1 MTAFIV
7 TGAFTY
13 IENIISKCYNASRG
27 DRMKTQEKLLAK
39 EKKELSRLNKIQLK
53 GSSGKYFFIL
63 IFLIAVVNILDEV
76 TSNLTVTVQ
85 SSFVTEFFVNNPFM
99 GKYYSYEDGLA
110 FHSGIGVVT
119 YVFGLFTPFY
129 KALADKWGRKPLFA
143 LSTLGMAVGLLVIHL
158 SSSYIMFLVGF
169 AIISFFMGHDI
180 QIIYILEEAP
190 HKHRA
195 KIYSFLKGFGILG
208 VILIPTLRDI
218 LMGDDATKWREIFL
232 VPALIGFVAVL
243 LVMLLAK
250 DTKVFISEKIEYLSR
265 PLEERV
271 REKELKKQQKEAQR
285 NQSGVFNGVKYI
297 FSNKDTKMLIISH
310 IIFDS
315 AMPAIAL
322 YFESSMHRAGMST
335 ADITKALFMVPVIYA
350 TVTLLSGFI
359 ADKLGR
365 KVTVTAFSATC
376 VAGYILFVAG
386 ILMGWN
392 PYLVGALAGLYQG
405 SYWIG
410 RDYMN
415 VMMTEKVPTDI
426 RASVVGAEGLLVI
439 IGLVVG
445 YGAIIVGMLAMPIWW
460 ACLAISVPAVTV
472 AAIMFA
478 LKVKETKGVILEDIE

>member
-1 MTAFIV
+1 
-7 TGAFTY
+7 
-13 IENIISKCYNASRG
+13 
-27 DRMKTQEKLLAK
+27 MKTAEKVIKSEQREVTRL
-39 EKKELSRLNKIQLK
+39 KKMQSR
-53 GSSGKYFFIL
+53 SSGSRYFLILLIL
-63 IFLIAVVNILDEV
+63 IAIVNILDEV

-99 GKYYSYEDGLA
+99 GKFYTYEDALSTALFCMSYEDGLA
-110 FHSGIGVVT
+110 LHSGIGVFT

-143 LSTLGMAVGLLVIHL
+143 MSTLGMAAGLLVIHL

-190 HKHRA
+190 DKHRA
-195 KIYSFLKGFGILG
+195 KIYSFLKSFGILG

-218 LMGDDATKWREIFL
+218 LMGNDATKWREIFL
-232 VPALIGFVAVL
+232 VPSLVGFAAVL
-243 LVMLLAK
+243 LVVLLAK
-250 DTKVFISEKIEYLSR
+250 DTKVFIGERIAYLAR
-265 PLEERV
+265 PYEERQA
-271 REKELKKQQKEAQR
+271 EKALKKLQKEAQR

-297 FSNKDTKMLIISH
+297 FANKDTKMLIISH

-335 ADITKALFMVPVIYA
+335 SEITKALFMVPVIYA
-350 TVTLLSGFI
+350 SITFISGFI
-359 ADKLGR
+359 ADKAGR
-365 KVTVTAFSATC
+365 KATVNLFSVTC
-376 VAGYILFVAG
+376 IAGYILFVAG
-386 ILMGWN
+386 ILKGWN
-392 PYLVGALAGLYQG
+392 PYLIGSLAGLYQG

-445 YGAIIVGMLAMPIWW
+445 YGSIILGMMLMPIWW
-460 ACLAISVPAVTV
+460 ACLAISVPAVGV
-472 AAIMFA
+472 AAVMFA
-478 LKVKETKGVILEDIE
+478 LKVKETKGTNLDEIG

>member
-1 MTAFIV
+1 
-7 TGAFTY
+7 
-13 IENIISKCYNASRG
+13 
-27 DRMKTQEKLLAK
+27 MKTAEKIIKSENRQLEKLK
-39 EKKELSRLNKIQLK
+39 RMQSRTA
-53 GSSGKYFFIL
+53 GSKYFL
-63 IFLIAVVNILDEV
+63 VLLVLIAIVNILDEV

-99 GKYYSYEDGLA
+99 GKYYTYEDGLA
-110 FHSGIGVVT
+110 VHSGVGVLT

-143 LSTLGMAVGLLVIHL
+143 VSTFGMAAGLIIIHF
-158 SSSYIMFLVGF
+158 STSYIMFLVGF

-190 HKHRA
+190 DKHRA
-195 KIYSFLKGFGILG
+195 KIYSFLKSFGILG

-218 LMGDDATKWREIFL
+218 LMGNDATKWREIFL
-232 VPALIGFVAVL
+232 VPALVGFAAVL
-243 LVMLLAK
+243 LVVLFAK
-250 DTKVFISEKIEYLSR
+250 DTKVFVGERIEYLSR
-265 PLEERV
+265 PYEERQA
-271 REKELKKQQKEAQR
+271 EKALKKQQKQAQR

-297 FSNKDTKMLIISH
+297 WANKDTKMLIISH
-310 IIFDS
+310 IVFDA

-335 ADITKALFMVPVIYA
+335 SDITKALFMVPVIYA
-350 TVTLLSGFI
+350 TITFLSGFI
-359 ADKLGR
+359 ADKAGR
-365 KVTVTAFSATC
+365 KITVTMFSATC
-376 VAGYILFVAG
+376 VIGYILFVAG
-386 ILMGWN
+386 ILNGWN
-392 PYLVGALAGLYQG
+392 PYLVGSFAGLYQG

-445 YGAIIVGMLAMPIWW
+445 YGAIIGGMVIMPIWW
-460 ACLAISVPAVTV
+460 ACLAISVPTVSV

-478 LKVKETKGVILEDIE
+478 LKVKETKGANLDEIQ

>member
-1 MTAFIV
+1 
-7 TGAFTY
+7 
-13 IENIISKCYNASRG
+13 
-27 DRMKTQEKLLAK
+27 MKTTEKIIKSESRQLQRL
-39 EKKELSRLNKIQLK
+39 KKMRSGTS
-53 GSSGKYFFIL
+53 GSKYFL
-63 IFLIAVVNILDEV
+63 VLLVLIAIVNILDEV

-99 GKYYSYEDGLA
+99 GKYYTYEDGLA
-110 FHSGIGVVT
+110 VHSGVGVFT
-119 YVFGLFTPFY
+119 YVLGLFTPFY

-143 LSTLGMAVGLLVIHL
+143 ISTFGMAAGLLTIHF
-158 SSSYIMFLVGF
+158 STSYIMFLVGF

-190 HKHRA
+190 DRHRA
-195 KIYSFLKGFGILG
+195 KIYSFLKSFGILG

-232 VPALIGFVAVL
+232 VPALVGFVAVL
-243 LVMLLAK
+243 LVVLFAK
-250 DTKVFISEKIEYLSR
+250 DTKVFVGERIEYLSR
-265 PLEERV
+265 PYEERQA
-271 REKELKKQQKEAQR
+271 EKALKKQQKQAQR

-297 FSNKDTKMLIISH
+297 WANKDTKMLIISH
-310 IIFDS
+310 IIFDA

-335 ADITKALFMVPVIYA
+335 SDITKALFMVPVIYA
-350 TVTLLSGFI
+350 SITFLSGFI
-359 ADKLGR
+359 ADKAGR
-365 KVTVTAFSATC
+365 KATVTMFSIIC
-376 VAGYILFVAG
+376 VVGYILFVAG
-386 ILMGWN
+386 ILNGWN
-392 PYLVGALAGLYQG
+392 PYLVGAFAGLYQG

-445 YGAIIVGMLAMPIWW
+445 YGSIIVGMMLMPIWW
-460 ACLAISVPAVTV
+460 ACLAVSIPTVSV
-472 AAIMFA
+472 AAIMFT
-478 LKVKETKGVILEDIE
+478 LKVKETKGANLDEIE

>member
-1 MTAFIV
+1 
-7 TGAFTY
+7 
-13 IENIISKCYNASRG
+13 
-27 DRMKTQEKLLAK
+27 MKTEEKIIGK
-39 EKKELSRLNKIQLK
+39 EQREIERYRKMQKR
-53 GSSGKYFFIL
+53 SSGGKYFLVL
-63 IFLIAVVNILDEV
+63 IMLIAIVNILDEV

-99 GKYYSYEDGLA
+99 GKYYTYEDGLA
-110 FHSGIGVVT
+110 FHSGIGVFT
-119 YVFGLFTPFY
+119 YVLGLFTPFY

-143 LSTLGMAVGLLVIHL
+143 MSTLGMALGLLVIHL

-190 HKHRA
+190 DKHRA
-195 KIYSFLKGFGILG
+195 KIYSFLKSFGILG

-218 LMGDDATKWREIFL
+218 LMGNDATKWREIFL

-243 LVMLLAK
+243 LVILFAK
-250 DTKVFISEKIEYLSR
+250 DTKVFINERIEYLSR
-265 PLEERV
+265 PFEEREA
-271 REKELKKQQKEAQR
+271 EKALKKQQKEAQR

-297 FSNKDTKMLIISH
+297 FSNRDTKMLIISH

-335 ADITKALFMVPVIYA
+335 SDITKALFMVPVIYGSI
-350 TVTLLSGFI
+350 TFLSGFI

-365 KVTVTAFSATC
+365 KVTVTGFSVTC
-376 VAGYILFVAG
+376 VLGYILFVAG
-386 ILMGWN
+386 ILCGWN
-392 PYLVGALAGLYQG
+392 PYLVGAFAGLYQG

-439 IGLVVG
+439 IGLAVG
-445 YGAIIVGMLAMPIWW
+445 YIVTIVGMTVTEIWW
-460 ACLAISVPAVTV
+460 ACLAVSIPAVSV
-472 AAIMFA
+472 AAVMFA
-478 LKVKETKGVILEDIE
+478 LKVKETKGANLDEIG

>member
-1 MTAFIV
+1 
-7 TGAFTY
+7 
-13 IENIISKCYNASRG
+13 
-27 DRMKTQEKLLAK
+27 MKTAEKVIKSEKRQLEKLGK
-39 EKKELSRLNKIQLK
+39 MQSR
-53 GSSGKYFFIL
+53 SSGSRYFFVL
-63 IFLIAVVNILDEV
+63 LMLIAIVNILDEV

-110 FHSGIGVVT
+110 FHSGIGVFT
-119 YVFGLFTPFY
+119 YVLGLFTPFY

-143 LSTLGMAVGLLVIHL
+143 ISTLGMATGLLVIHL

-190 HKHRA
+190 DKHRA
-195 KIYSFLKGFGILG
+195 KIYSFLKSFGILG
-208 VILIPTLRDI
+208 VILIPTLRDM
-218 LMGDDATKWREIFL
+218 LMGNDATKWREIFL
-232 VPALIGFVAVL
+232 VPALIGFAAVV
-243 LVMLLAK
+243 LVMLFAK
-250 DTKVFISEKIEYLSR
+250 DTKVFIGERIEYLSR
-265 PLEERV
+265 PYEERQA
-271 REKELKKQQKEAQR
+271 EKELKKQQKQAQR

-310 IIFDS
+310 IIFDA

-335 ADITKALFMVPVIYA
+335 SEITKALFMVPVIYA
-350 TVTLLSGFI
+350 AITFLSGFI
-359 ADKLGR
+359 ADKAGR
-365 KVTVTAFSATC
+365 KTTVTLFSATC
-376 VAGYILFVAG
+376 VIGYILFVAG
-386 ILMGWN
+386 ILNGWN
-392 PYLVGALAGLYQG
+392 PYLVGSFAGLYQG

-445 YGAIIVGMLAMPIWW
+445 YGSIIAGMTFMPIWW
-460 ACLAISVPAVTV
+460 ACLSISIPTVSV
-472 AAIMFA
+472 AAIMFV
-478 LKVKETKGVILEDIE
+478 LKVKETKGANLDTIE

>member
-1 MTAFIV
+1 
-7 TGAFTY
+7 
-13 IENIISKCYNASRG
+13 
-27 DRMKTQEKLLAK
+27 MKTTEKILQS
-39 EKKELSRLNKIQLK
+39 EKRELQRLGRMQNR
-53 GSSGKYFFIL
+53 SSGSRYFLIL
-63 IFLIAVVNILDEV
+63 LVLIAVVNILDEV

-99 GKYYSYEDGLA
+99 GKYYTYEDGLA
-110 FHSGIGVVT
+110 FHSGIGVFT
-119 YVFGLFTPFY
+119 YVLGIFTPFY

-143 LSTLGMAVGLLVIHL
+143 ISTLGMATGLLVIHL

-190 HKHRA
+190 DKHRA
-195 KIYSFLKGFGILG
+195 KIYSFLKSFGILG
-208 VILIPTLRDI
+208 VILIPALRDA

-232 VPALIGFVAVL
+232 APALIGFAAVV
-243 LVMLLAK
+243 LVVILAK
-250 DTKVFISEKIEYLSR
+250 DTKVFIGERIEYLSR
-265 PLEERV
+265 PYEERQA
-271 REKELKKQQKEAQR
+271 EKALKKQQKEAQR

-297 FSNKDTKMLIISH
+297 FSNKDTKMLIIAH
-310 IIFDS
+310 IVFDA

-335 ADITKALFMVPVIYA
+335 GDITKALFMVPVIYA
-350 TVTLLSGFI
+350 SITFLSGFI
-359 ADKLGR
+359 ADKAGR
-365 KVTVTAFSATC
+365 KATVTLFSSTC
-376 VAGYILFVAG
+376 VIGYVLFVAG

-392 PYLVGALAGLYQG
+392 PYLVGSLAGLYQG

-439 IGLVVG
+439 IGLAVG
-445 YGAIIVGMLAMPIWW
+445 YLTTIIGMTIMPIWW
-460 ACLAISVPAVTV
+460 ACLAISVPAVAV
-472 AAIMFA
+472 AAVIFA
-478 LKVKETKGVILEDIE
+478 LKVKETKGANLDEI

>member
-1 MTAFIV
+1 
-7 TGAFTY
+7 
-13 IENIISKCYNASRG
+13 
-27 DRMKTQEKLLAK
+27 MKTTEKVLQG
-39 EKKELSRLNKIQLK
+39 EKRELERFKKMQNR
-53 GSSGKYFFIL
+53 SSGSRYFLIL
-63 IFLIAVVNILDEV
+63 LILIAVVNILDEV

-110 FHSGIGVVT
+110 FHSGIGVFT
-119 YVFGLFTPFY
+119 YVLGLFTPFY
-129 KALADKWGRKPLFA
+129 KALADKWGRKPLFVI
-143 LSTLGMAVGLLVIHL
+143 STFGMATGLLVIHL

-190 HKHRA
+190 DKHRA
-195 KIYSFLKGFGILG
+195 KIYSFLKSFGILG

-218 LMGDDATKWREIFL
+218 LMGNDATKWREIFL
-232 VPALIGFVAVL
+232 VPSLIGFAAVL
-243 LVMLLAK
+243 LVILLAK
-250 DTKVFISEKIEYLSR
+250 DTKVFVNERIEYLSR
-265 PLEERV
+265 PYEERQA
-271 REKELKKQQKEAQR
+271 EKALKKQQKQAQR

-297 FSNKDTKMLIISH
+297 FANKDTKMLIIAH
-310 IIFDS
+310 IIFDA

-335 ADITKALFMVPVIYA
+335 SDITKALFMVPVIYA
-350 TVTLLSGFI
+350 AITFLSGFI
-359 ADKLGR
+359 ADKAGR
-365 KVTVTAFSATC
+365 KTTVTLFSVTC
-376 VAGYILFVAG
+376 VTGYILFVVG
-386 ILMGWN
+386 ILNGWN
-392 PYLVGALAGLYQG
+392 PYLVGSFAGLYQG

-445 YGAIIVGMLAMPIWW
+445 YASTIVGMILMPIWW
-460 ACLAISVPAVTV
+460 ACLTVSIPAVAV
-472 AAIMFA
+472 AAIIFT
-478 LKVKETKGVILEDIE
+478 LNVKETKGANLDEII

>member
-1 MTAFIV
+1 MKS
-7 TGAFTY
+7 
-13 IENIISKCYNASRG
+13 EEKIIRSESR
-27 DRMKTQEKLLAK
+27 ELA
-39 EKKELSRLNKIQLK
+39 RLRKMQTR
-53 GSSGKYFFIL
+53 SSGSRYFLVLL
-63 IFLIAVVNILDEV
+63 ILIAVVNILDEV

-110 FHSGIGVVT
+110 FHSGIGVFT
-119 YVFGLFTPFY
+119 YVLGLFTPFY

-143 LSTLGMAVGLLVIHL
+143 LSTLGMAAGLMVIHL

-190 HKHRA
+190 DKHRA
-195 KIYSFLKGFGILG
+195 KIYSFLKSFGILG

-218 LMGDDATKWREIFL
+218 LMGNDATKWREIFL
-232 VPALIGFVAVL
+232 VPALIGFAAVV
-243 LVMLLAK
+243 LVVIFAK
-250 DTKVFISEKIEYLSR
+250 DTKVFIKERTEYLSR
-265 PLEERV
+265 PYQERKA
-271 REKELKKQQKEAQR
+271 EKALKKQQKQAQR

-297 FSNKDTKMLIISH
+297 FANKDTKILIISH
-310 IIFDS
+310 IIFDA

-322 YFESSMHRAGMST
+322 YFESSMHSAGMST
-335 ADITKALFMVPVIYA
+335 SNITKALFMVPVIYA
-350 TVTLLSGFI
+350 SITFLSGFI
-359 ADKLGR
+359 ADKAGR
-365 KVTVTAFSATC
+365 KATVTLFSATC

-386 ILMGWN
+386 ILNGWN
-392 PYLVGALAGLYQG
+392 PYLVGSLAGLYQG

-445 YGAIIVGMLAMPIWW
+445 YATTIIGMTQMPIWW
-460 ACLAISVPAVTV
+460 ACLAVSIPSVTV

-478 LKVKETKGVILEDIE
+478 LKVKETKGANLDEIE

>member
-1 MTAFIV
+1 
-7 TGAFTY
+7 
-13 IENIISKCYNASRG
+13 
-27 DRMKTQEKLLAK
+27 MKTK
-39 EKKELSRLNKIQLK
+39 EKIIGKEQREIERYRKMQK
-53 GSSGKYFFIL
+53 RSSGGKYFLVL
-63 IFLIAVVNILDEV
+63 IMLIAIVNILDEV

-99 GKYYSYEDGLA
+99 GKYYTYEDGLA
-110 FHSGIGVVT
+110 FHSGIGVFT
-119 YVFGLFTPFY
+119 YVLGLFTPFY

-143 LSTLGMAVGLLVIHL
+143 MSTLGMALGLLVIHL

-190 HKHRA
+190 DKHRA
-195 KIYSFLKGFGILG
+195 KIYSFLKSFGILG

-218 LMGDDATKWREIFL
+218 LMGNDATKWREIFL

-243 LVMLLAK
+243 LVILFAK
-250 DTKVFISEKIEYLSR
+250 DTKVFINERIEYLSR
-265 PLEERV
+265 PFEEREA
-271 REKELKKQQKEAQR
+271 EKALKKQQKEAQR

-297 FSNKDTKMLIISH
+297 FANKDTKMLIISH

-335 ADITKALFMVPVIYA
+335 SDITKALFMVPVIYGSI
-350 TVTLLSGFI
+350 TFLSGFI

-365 KVTVTAFSATC
+365 KVTVTGFSVTC
-376 VAGYILFVAG
+376 VLGYILFVAG
-386 ILMGWN
+386 ILCGWN
-392 PYLVGALAGLYQG
+392 PYLVGAFAGLYQG

-439 IGLVVG
+439 IGLAVG
-445 YGAIIVGMLAMPIWW
+445 YIVTIVGMTVTEIWW
-460 ACLAISVPAVTV
+460 ACLAVSIPAVSV

-478 LKVKETKGVILEDIE
+478 LKVKETKGANLDEIG